1 MHKLDEIL
9 EAADPGAVM
18 VARPVLDRLLLIAWK
33 QPPLVGQVP
42 HRDFV
47 IMDRQVLVNRVDSTE
62 LLIPSD
68 RNLPREVLVLERPG
82 EEELALLRKNDPF
95 GPAIVRS
102 SRDLNT
108 FDSDEHEVRRRQR
121 VVLLEVWKRLFLAM
135 VDRNFLE
142 WEGDLALVQAPQG
155 GGAQNGSAPTGSP
168 ANAPVSPKPVSPSP
182 ITPQSAGPLARL
194 ESLLP
199 EGTIEYEEVSRV
211 LHREKC
217 VLPDSPRSVI
227 LREFAV
233 LFLGLRSF
241 SPQAAGYWFPALSA
255 SRQDALFAALDA
267 DIPVARLLL
276 QSRPV
281 SWLEAASDSDDLQ
294 SEANQYFIRLQRSAD
309 QSLEKD
315 RLVNAAILRV
325 MASRVAPAHKT
336 EPARKMARAH
346 LRQLVQGIHQRLGIR
361 EDQIDEATAVLDPLL
376 EKADQGHKNR
386 EEKLLQEL
394 ENIHDDVVSP
404 PQALDIMGW
413 ILSGGVSRLRR
424 PMILV
429 DVIRA
434 TRFLRMAQQHLTF
447 TRIDNSAR
455 QSVESLLRTARLAN
469 ENEVR
474 AQIGPVLSEALGD
487 AGFNPT
493 SQLGKLALGQ
503 IVETLIDRIL
513 EQGFLTFQNL
523 RDALAVSPVKMPDL
537 ADFAQWVRGDE
548 LLLLDRRLSSLL
560 EGIYQPS
567 ELYGAT
573 LERATAAFF
582 GTRPGR
588 FISLYVLFP
597 YLTAFVVVAFIYHL
611 FKTLEHNNL
620 GPATRDRD
628 LSELIILAGAVG
640 TVLLVFVARPRVRL
654 LTRHILGR
662 THDVLSWTFWEM
674 PRKLSSSELVRSV
687 VLEPLSWVLGYG
699 VKPLVACLLMRWV
712 QPFWFEEAAGWILW
726 FALFNVVLNTRPGL
740 MAGALVSRSVRRFV
754 GSLGN
759 GLISGA
765 VLIWQN
771 ILRRML
777 TGIDTLI
784 LGVQELISV
793 RQRDERVWTT
803 VQALLQTI
811 WFPVGYSLRFLFMVV
826 IEPFLNPVKL
836 PVSFVAMKIFY
847 PVIGPPLHL
856 ALDSTFNFFMVE
868 ALVWVLDFIIPGAF
882 GFFFWE
888 FRENWRLYEA
898 NRPARMPA
906 AMFGPHAETMRDLL
920 EPGFHAGT
928 LPAVYRRLRKAC
940 DLRGAS
946 NDLRQER
953 ACLREIGEIGEDLA
967 RLTRRQ
973 LFDVLARCK
982 AWREMME
989 KETDSQGD
997 FQGAE
1002 ARAAHSPTNGTTTL
1016 GGDHPT
1022 GFSVRAPALATNRIE
1037 IILDWRHTRL
1047 NPEAAPLS
1055 IDIEFMAGNLFARV
1069 GRPPWL
1075 GRVSAEATRS
1085 LTASLAWFFTQTGI
1099 GVSIQHLEAGLPGG
1113 FVRASFE
1120 PRAITLFPAE
1130 PTSGDHPVRLRMDWS
1145 GERLIPA
1152 RRDSRIPGPI
1162 PAGTMVFGSVPVS
1175 WPDFVAWFDAEA
1187 VTPSRDPLLVG
1198 PFALHLL
1205 PAPRQRLVLVTGE
1218 TGPAQAS

>member
-18 VARPVLDRLLLIAWK
+18 VARTVLDRLLLIAWK

-47 IMDRQVLVNRVDSTE
+47 VMDRQILVNRVDSTE

-95 GPAIVRS
+95 GPALVRT

-135 VDRNFLE
+135 VDRTLLE
-142 WEGDLALVQAPQG
+142 WEGDLALVQAPLAGSVPGLPTQLG
-155 GGAQNGSAPTGSP
+155 LPATLPASGAKALL
-168 ANAPVSPKPVSPSP
+168 
-182 ITPQSAGPLARL
+182 AGPMARL

-211 LHREKC
+211 LQREKC

-227 LREFAV
+227 LREFAL
-233 LFLGLRSF
+233 LFLGLRCF
-241 SPQAAGYWFPALSA
+241 SPQATGYWFPALSA
-255 SRQDALFAALDA
+255 SRQDALFAALDGE
-267 DIPVARLLL
+267 IPVAKLLL
-276 QSRPV
+276 QSRPAP
-281 SWLEAASDSDDLQ
+281 WLEAASDSDDLQ
-294 SEANQYFIRLQRSAD
+294 SEANQYFIRLQRLAD

-315 RLVNAAILRV
+315 RLVDAAILRV

-346 LRQLVQGIHQRLGIR
+346 LRQLVLGIHQRLGIR
-361 EDQIDEATAVLDPLL
+361 EDQVDEATAVLDPLL
-376 EKADQGHKNR
+376 EKADQGHRNR

-455 QSVESLLRTARLAN
+455 QSVESLLRTARLSN

-487 AGFNPT
+487 AGFSPT
-493 SQLGKLALGQ
+493 SHLGKLALGQ

-523 RDALAVSPVKMPDL
+523 RDTLAVSPVKMPDL

-582 GTRPGR
+582 GTRTGR
-588 FISLYVLFP
+588 FISLYVMFP

-611 FKTLEHNNL
+611 LKTLEHNNL
-620 GPATRDRD
+620 GPSTPDRD
-628 LSELIILAGAVG
+628 MSELIILAGAVG
-640 TVLLVFVARPRVRL
+640 TVLLVFIARPRVRL
-654 LTRHILGR
+654 LTGHILGR
-662 THDVLSWTFWEM
+662 TADVLSWTFWEM
-674 PRKLSSSELVRSV
+674 PRKLSSSEFVRNV

-699 VKPLVACLLMRWV
+699 VKPLVACLLMRLV
-712 QPFWFEEAAGWILW
+712 QPLWFEEVAGWVLW

-740 MAGALVSRSVRRFV
+740 MAGALVSRSVRRFI
-754 GSLGN
+754 GSLSN

-771 ILRRML
+771 ILKRMI

-811 WFPVGYSLRFLFMVV
+811 WFPVGYALRFLFMVV

-856 ALDSTFNFFMVE
+856 ALDSTFNFFIVE

-898 NRPARMPA
+898 NRPDRMPA

-928 LPAVYRRLRKAC
+928 LPAVYRKLRKAC
-940 DLRGAS
+940 DLRAAS

-967 RLTRRQ
+967 QLTRRQ
-973 LFDVLARCK
+973 LFDVLAQCA
-982 AWREMME
+982 AWRNMMDKVGDTPTSE
-989 KETDSQGD
+989 AQTTDS
-997 FQGAE
+997 
-1002 ARAAHSPTNGTTTL
+1002 RASGSNNLSGV
-1016 GGDHPT
+1016 HPT
-1022 GFSVRAPALATNRIE
+1022 GFSVRNPILATNRIE
-1037 IILDWRHTRL
+1037 IILDWKHARL
-1047 NPEAAPLS
+1047 NPEEAPLT

-1075 GRVSAEATRS
+1075 GRISAEATRS

-1130 PTSGDHPVRLRMDWS
+1130 HIADGQTEAPSEKGQPVRLRMDWS
-1145 GERLIPA
+1145 GERLIPV

-1162 PAGTMVFGSVPVS
+1162 PAGTMIFGSVPVS
-1175 WPDFVAWFDAEA
+1175 WSDFVGWFDAEA
-1187 VTPSRDPLLVG
+1187 ETPSRDPLFVG
-1198 PFALHLL
+1198 TFALHLL
-1205 PAPRQRLVLVTGE
+1205 PALRQRLVLVTGE
-1218 TGPAQAS
+1218 TSPAQAS

>member
-47 IMDRQVLVNRVDSTE
+47 VMDRQILVNRVDSSE

-82 EEELALLRKNDPF
+82 EEELSLLRKNDPF

-121 VVLLEVWKRLFLAM
+121 VVLFAVWKRLFLAM
-135 VDRNFLE
+135 VDRTLLE
-142 WEGDLALVQAPQG
+142 WEADLSLAQAPL
-155 GGAQNGSAPTGSP
+155 AGSASTLAAPTNSP
-168 ANAPVSPKPVSPSP
+168 EAKAAMS
-182 ITPQSAGPLARL
+182 GPMGRL

-199 EGTIEYEEVSRV
+199 EGTIEYEEISRV
-211 LHREKC
+211 LLREKC
-217 VLPDSPRSVI
+217 VLPDSPRPVI
-227 LREFAV
+227 LREFAL
-233 LFLGLRSF
+233 LFLGLRCF
-241 SPQAAGYWFPALSA
+241 SPQASGYWFPALS
-255 SRQDALFAALDA
+255 SKRQDALFAALDGE
-267 DIPVARLLL
+267 IPVAKLLL
-276 QSRPV
+276 QSRPAP
-281 SWLEAASDSDDLQ
+281 WLEAASDSDDLQ
-294 SEANQYFIRLQRSAD
+294 SEANQYFIRLQRLAD
-309 QSLEKD
+309 QSLEKN
-315 RLVNAAILRV
+315 RLVDAAILRV

-336 EPARKMARAH
+336 EPARQMARAH
-346 LRQLVQGIHQRLGIR
+346 LRQLVLAIHQRLGLR
-361 EDQIDEATAVLDPLL
+361 EDQVDEATAVLDPLL

-386 EEKLLQEL
+386 EEKLLHEL

-404 PQALDIMGW
+404 PQTLDIMGW

-455 QSVESLLRTARLAN
+455 QSVESLLRTARQSN
-469 ENEVR
+469 EAEVR
-474 AQIGPVLSEALGD
+474 AEIGPVLSEALGD
-487 AGFNPT
+487 AGFSPT
-493 SQLGKLALGQ
+493 SHLGKLALGQ

-582 GTRPGR
+582 GTRTGR
-588 FISLYVLFP
+588 FISLYLIFP

-611 FKTLEHNNL
+611 LKTLEHNNL
-620 GPATRDRD
+620 GPATPDRD
-628 LSELIILAGAVG
+628 MSELMVLAAAFG

-662 THDVLSWTFWEM
+662 TYDVLSWTFWEM
-674 PRKLSSSELVRSV
+674 PRKLSSSEFVRNV
-687 VLEPLSWVLGYG
+687 VLEPLSWVLAYG
-699 VKPLVACLLMRWV
+699 VKPLLACLLMRLV
-712 QPFWFEEAAGWILW
+712 QPLWFEELAGWILW
-726 FALFNVVLNTRPGL
+726 FALFNVLLNTRPGL
-740 MAGALVSRSVRRFV
+740 MAGALVARSVRRLV
-754 GSLGN
+754 ASMGN

-771 ILRRML
+771 ILKRMI

-784 LGVQELISV
+784 LGVEELISV
-793 RQRDERVWTT
+793 RQKDERAWTT
-803 VQALLQTI
+803 LQALLQTL
-811 WFPVGYSLRFLFMVV
+811 WFPVGYALRFLFMVV

-856 ALDSTFNFFMVE
+856 ALDNTFNFFIVE

-940 DLRGAS
+940 DLRSAS

-967 RLTRRQ
+967 QLARRQ
-973 LFDVLARCK
+973 LFDVLALCA
-982 AWREMME
+982 AWRDMMANE
-989 KETDSQGD
+989 ADIQAPNAQTPSQTPSSGNP
-997 FQGAE
+997 
-1002 ARAAHSPTNGTTTL
+1002 AAI
-1016 GGDHPT
+1016 HPT
-1022 GFSVRAPALATNRIE
+1022 GFSVRDPILATNRIE
-1037 IILDWRHTRL
+1037 IVFDWNHPRL
-1047 NPEAAPLS
+1047 NPEEAPLA

-1075 GRVSAEATRS
+1075 GRISAEAARS

-1099 GVSIQHLEAGLPGG
+1099 GISIQHLEAGLPSG

-1120 PRAITLFPAE
+1120 PRAITLYPPE
-1130 PTSGDHPVRLRMDWS
+1130 VQDEKWTPVRLRMDWAA
-1145 GERLIPA
+1145 ERLIPV
-1152 RRDSRIPGPI
+1152 RRDPRISGTI
-1162 PAGTMVFGSVPVS
+1162 PAGTMIFGSIPVS
-1175 WPDFVAWFDAEA
+1175 WSDFVGWFDAEA
-1187 VTPSRDPLLVG
+1187 KAPSRDPLIVG
-1198 PFALHLL
+1198 NFPLHLL
-1205 PAPRQRLVLVTGE
+1205 PALRQRLLLVTGE
-1218 TGPAQAS
+1218 TTPAQAS

>member
-9 EAADPGAVM
+9 EAAEPGAVM

-47 IMDRQVLVNRVDSTE
+47 VMDRQVLVNRVDSTE

-82 EEELALLRKNDPF
+82 EEELAILRKNDPF

-102 SRDLNT
+102 TRDLNT

-121 VVLLEVWKRLFLAM
+121 VVLVEVWKRLFLAM
-135 VDRNFLE
+135 VDRTLLQ
-142 WEGDLALVQAPQG
+142 WETDLALAQAPLDGATQG
-155 GGAQNGSAPTGSP
+155 LPTQLGL
-168 ANAPVSPKPVSPSP
+168 PKPTLESGAKPLPS
-182 ITPQSAGPLARL
+182 GPMAKFA
-194 ESLLP
+194 SLLP
-199 EGTIEYEEVSRV
+199 EGTIEYEEITRV
-211 LHREKC
+211 LHRERC
-217 VLPDSPRSVI
+217 VLPDSPRAVI
-227 LREFAV
+227 LREFAL
-233 LFLGLRSF
+233 LFLGLRCF
-241 SPQAAGYWFPALSA
+241 SPQAVGYWFPALSA
-255 SRQDALFAALDA
+255 SRQDELFAALDGE
-267 DIPVARLLL
+267 IPVAKLLS
-276 QSRPV
+276 QSRPAP
-281 SWLEAASDSDDLQ
+281 WLEAASDSDDLQ
-294 SEANQYFIRLQRSAD
+294 SEANQYFIRLQRLAD

-346 LRQLVQGIHQRLGIR
+346 LRQLVLAIHQRLGLR
-361 EDQIDEATAVLDPLL
+361 EDQVDEATAVLDPLL

-386 EEKLLQEL
+386 EEKLLNEL

-404 PQALDIMGW
+404 PQVLDIMGW
-413 ILSGGVSRLRR
+413 VLSGGVSRLRR
-424 PMILV
+424 PMVLV

-455 QSVESLLRTARLAN
+455 QSVESLLRTARLSN

-474 AQIGPVLSEALGD
+474 AQIGPALSQALGD
-487 AGFNPT
+487 AGFSPT
-493 SQLGKLALGQ
+493 SHLGKLALGQ

-523 RDALAVSPVKMPDL
+523 RDTLAVSPVKMPDL
-537 ADFAQWVRGDE
+537 ADFAQWVRGDA
-548 LLLLDRRLSSLL
+548 LLLLDRRLSTLL

-582 GTRPGR
+582 GTQTGR
-588 FISLYVLFP
+588 FVSLFVLFP

-611 FKTLEHNNL
+611 LKTLEHNNL
-620 GPATRDRD
+620 GPATPDRD
-628 LSELIILAGAVG
+628 ISELIILAAAFG
-640 TVLLVFVARPRVRL
+640 TALLVFVARPRVRL

-662 THDVLSWTFWEM
+662 TFDVLSWTFWEM
-674 PRKLSSSELVRSV
+674 PRKLSSSELVRNV

-699 VKPLVACLLMRWV
+699 VKPLFACWLMRQV
-712 QPFWFEEAAGWILW
+712 QPLWFQEAAGWIIW
-726 FALFNVVLNTRPGL
+726 FALFNIILNTRPGL
-740 MAGALVSRSVRRFV
+740 LAGALVARSTRRLIAN
-754 GSLGN
+754 LGN

-771 ILRRML
+771 ILRRMI

-784 LGVQELISV
+784 LGVEGLIAV

-803 VQALLQTI
+803 VQALLQTL
-811 WFPVGYSLRFLFMVV
+811 WFPVGYALRFMFMVV

-856 ALDSTFNFFMVE
+856 ALDTTFNFFIVE
-868 ALVWVLDFIIPGAF
+868 AFVWVLDFIIPGAF

-928 LPAVYRRLRKAC
+928 LPAVYRKLRKAC
-940 DLRGAS
+940 DLRSAA

-967 RLTRRQ
+967 QLARRQ
-973 LFDVLARCK
+973 FFDVLGLCA
-982 AWREMME
+982 AWRDLMARDAE
-989 KETDSQGD
+989 KAKLAGSQEAGNQTRTPNTPPET
-997 FQGAE
+997 
-1002 ARAAHSPTNGTTTL
+1002 
-1016 GGDHPT
+1016 HPT
-1022 GFSVRAPALATNRIE
+1022 GFSVRNPILATNRIE
-1037 IILDWRHTRL
+1037 MILDWNHPRL
-1047 NPEAAPLS
+1047 NPEESPLT

-1075 GRVSAEATRS
+1075 GRIPAEATRS
-1085 LTASLAWFFTQTGI
+1085 LTASLAWFFTQSGI

-1113 FVRASFE
+1113 FVRATFE
-1120 PRAITLFPAE
+1120 PRAITLFPPEHAAAAQTDPRSE
-1130 PTSGDHPVRLRMDWS
+1130 KTTPLRLRMDWS
-1145 GERLIPA
+1145 GERLIPV
-1152 RRDSRIPGPI
+1152 RRDSRISGSI
-1162 PAGTMVFGSVPVS
+1162 PAPTMIFGSVPVS
-1175 WPDFVAWFDAEA
+1175 WSNFVGWFDDEA
-1187 VTPSRDPLLVG
+1187 KTPSRDPLFVG

-1205 PAPRQRLVLVTGE
+1205 PEHRQKLVLVTGE
-1218 TGPAQAS
+1218 PDPAQAS

>member
-9 EAADPGAVM
+9 EEADAGAVM

-47 IMDRQVLVNRVDSTE
+47 VMDRQILVNRVDSTE

-121 VVLLEVWKRLFLAM
+121 VVLFAVWKRLFLAM
-135 VDRNFLE
+135 VDRTLLE
-142 WEGDLALVQAPQG
+142 WEADLALVQAPI
-155 GGAQNGSAPTGSP
+155 AGSASGLP
-168 ANAPVSPKPVSPSP
+168 PVPSLPGAKAYLSGP
-182 ITPQSAGPLARL
+182 IGRL

-199 EGTIEYEEVSRV
+199 EGTIEYEEISRV
-211 LHREKC
+211 LLREKC
-217 VLPDSPRSVI
+217 VLPDSPRPVI
-227 LREFAV
+227 LREFAL
-233 LFLGLRSF
+233 LFLGLRCF
-241 SPQAAGYWFPALSA
+241 SPQASVYWFPALSA
-255 SRQDALFAALDA
+255 SRQDALFAALDGE
-267 DIPVARLLL
+267 IPVAKLLL
-276 QSRPV
+276 QSRPAP
-281 SWLEAASDSDDLQ
+281 WLEAASDNDDLQ
-294 SEANQYFIRLQRSAD
+294 SEANQYFIRLQRLAD

-315 RLVNAAILRV
+315 RLVDAAILRV

-346 LRQLVQGIHQRLGIR
+346 LRQLVLAIHQRLGLR
-361 EDQIDEATAVLDPLL
+361 EDQVDEATAVLDPLL

-386 EEKLLQEL
+386 EEKLLHEL

-455 QSVESLLRTARLAN
+455 QSVESLLRTARQSN
-469 ENEVR
+469 EAEVR
-474 AQIGPVLSEALGD
+474 AEIGPVLSEAMVD
-487 AGFNPT
+487 AGFSPT
-493 SQLGKLALGQ
+493 SHLGKLALGQ
-503 IVETLIDRIL
+503 IVENLIDRIL

-582 GTRPGR
+582 GTMTGR
-588 FISLYVLFP
+588 FISLYLMFP

-611 FKTLEHNNL
+611 LKTLEHNNL
-620 GPATRDRD
+620 GPATPDRD
-628 LSELIILAGAVG
+628 MSELMVLAAAFG
-640 TVLLVFVARPRVRL
+640 TVLLVLVARPRVRL
-654 LTRHILGR
+654 LARHVLGR
-662 THDVLSWTFWEM
+662 TYDVLSWTFWEM
-674 PRKLSSSELVRSV
+674 PRKLSSSEFVRNV
-687 VLEPLSWVLGYG
+687 VLEPLSWVLAYG
-699 VKPLVACLLMRWV
+699 VKPLMACCLMRLA
-712 QPFWFEEAAGWILW
+712 QPLWFEEVAGWVLW

-740 MAGALVSRSVRRFV
+740 MAGALAARSARRLV
-754 GSLGN
+754 ASLGN

-771 ILRRML
+771 ILKRMI

-784 LGVQELISV
+784 LGVEELISV
-793 RQRDERVWTT
+793 RQKDERVWTT
-803 VQALLQTI
+803 VQALLQTL
-811 WFPVGYSLRFLFMVV
+811 WFPVGYALRFMFMVV

-856 ALDSTFNFFMVE
+856 ALDNTFNFFIVE
-868 ALVWVLDFIIPGAF
+868 AFVWFMDFIIPGAF

-928 LPAVYRRLRKAC
+928 LPAVYRKLRKAC
-940 DLRGAS
+940 DLRSTS
-946 NDLRQER
+946 NDLRLER

-967 RLTRRQ
+967 QLARRQ
-973 LFDVLARCK
+973 LFDVLGLCA
-982 AWREMME
+982 AWRDMMAKDE
-989 KETDSQGD
+989 GMRPDHYADSNPQT
-997 FQGAE
+997 AIPHNNV
-1002 ARAAHSPTNGTTTL
+1002 AI
-1016 GGDHPT
+1016 HPT
-1022 GFSVRAPALATNRIE
+1022 GFSVRNPILATNRIE
-1037 IILDWRHTRL
+1037 IILDWKHSRL
-1047 NPEAAPLS
+1047 NPEDAPLT

-1075 GRVSAEATRS
+1075 GRVSAEAARS

-1099 GVSIQHLEAGLPGG
+1099 GISIQHLEAGLPSG
-1113 FVRASFE
+1113 FVRAAFE
-1120 PRAITLFPAE
+1120 SRAITLFPPE
-1130 PTSGDHPVRLRMDWS
+1130 HSPGTPTDSLSETAAPVRLRMDWS
-1145 GERLIPA
+1145 GERLLPV
-1152 RRDSRIPGPI
+1152 RRDPRIPGPI
-1162 PAGTMVFGSVPVS
+1162 PAGIMIFGSVPVAWS
-1175 WPDFVAWFDAEA
+1175 DFVGWFDAEA
-1187 VTPSRDPLLVG
+1187 KAPSRDPLFVG
-1198 PFALHLL
+1198 KFPLHLL
-1205 PAPRQRLVLVTGE
+1205 PALRQRLVLVTGE
-1218 TGPAQAS
+1218 TGSAEAS